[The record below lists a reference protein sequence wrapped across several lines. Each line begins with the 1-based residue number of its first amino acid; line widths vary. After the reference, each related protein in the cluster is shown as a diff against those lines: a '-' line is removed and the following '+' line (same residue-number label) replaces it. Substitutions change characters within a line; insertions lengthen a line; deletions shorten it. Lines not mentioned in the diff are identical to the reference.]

1 MTSEADEVRVTYRG
15 SAQLAFA
22 LAECL
27 EGEGAEVIW
36 TPPEEQSSSSGGL
49 HEITIDMAVCAADEV
64 SESAS
69 LAVARAGRDK
79 FRTRFPDGGTV
90 ELEGDHE

>member
-1 MTSEADEVRVTYRG
+1 MTNEDDEVKVTYRG

-22 LAECL
+22 LVECL

-36 TPPEEQSSSSGGL
+36 TPPQEQSSSSGGL
-49 HEITIDMAVCAADEV
+49 HEIIIDMAVCASDEV

-69 LAVARAGRDK
+69 LTVAKAGRDK
-79 FRTRFPDGGTV
+79 FRARFPDGGTV
-90 ELEGDHE
+90 EIEGDHG

>member
-1 MTSEADEVRVTYRG
+1 MTNEDDEVTVTYRG

-36 TPPEEQSSSSGGL
+36 TPPPEQSSNSGGL
-49 HEITIDMAVCAADEV
+49 HEIIIDMAVCASDEV
-64 SESAS
+64 SKAAS
-69 LAVARAGRDK
+69 LAVARAGRDN
-79 FRTRFPDGGTV
+79 FRARFPDGGTV
-90 ELEGDHE
+90 EIEGDHG